1 MREITALPFL
11 LRMDTRNP
19 RMMKKEKMMIL
30 HRNIKLSISPS
41 ISFFILFVSI
51 PCYLFEFDCYRRW
64 KKNCLYNSL
73 LKDFAKPFSVLL
85 LQSSAPHLQ
94 FHFLQVLLSSPI
106 FDFFTCSKI
115 LKMAF
120 FDICKQYA
128 ATLYFPASVL
138 LMLTNTIP
146 NG

>member
-51 PCYLFEFDCYRRW
+51 PCYLVEFDCYRRW
-64 KKNCLYNSL
+64 NKNCLYNSL
-73 LKDFAKPFSVLL
+73 LKDFASVPNQRALRKTHDL
-85 LQSSAPHLQ
+85 TFTINPVCAHHSFMVSSLAFCAQ
-94 FHFLQVLLSSPI
+94 MASFHFSRRSCGIIPLMPFLRNSLL
-106 FDFFTCSKI
+106 
-115 LKMAF
+115 
-120 FDICKQYA
+120 
-128 ATLYFPASVL
+128 
-138 LMLTNTIP
+138 
-146 NG
+146 